1 MTRFALALLGL
12 ALTACSAPDDLL
24 QGSVPDSAIVSMSD
38 AVLSTAESGT
48 LPADMEAGA
57 AAGAIWATPADWVEV
72 PPASSMRLAQWQLPG
87 IEQSGP
93 AECALFSFPGGGG
106 SVDANIARWLGQF
119 EQPDGVPSA
128 ERAERMTMTVAGVPA
143 TLLQVTG
150 VFLSQNPP
158 MTGPIDPRPD
168 HALFAAI
175 FETEPAPHFVKCTG
189 PRQTIG
195 ERAVE
200 LSSFVM
206 SFRFEGSGP

>member
-1 MTRFALALLGL
+1 MRLPLLLACAAVVSCNAPPDML
-12 ALTACSAPDDLL
+12 AGANLESA
-24 QGSVPDSAIVSMSD
+24 VVSRSD
-38 AVLSTAESGT
+38 AVISPSESASLSAGGATGGAER
-48 LPADMEAGA
+48 
-57 AAGAIWATPADWVEV
+57 ATWSAPADWVEM

-87 IEQSGP
+87 SAEYGP

-106 SVDANIARWLGQF
+106 TVDANIARWLGQF

-128 ERAERMTMTVAGVPA
+128 ERAERMTMTVQGVPT

-150 VFLSQNPP
+150 VFLAQDPP

-175 FETEPAPHFVKCTG
+175 FETEGAPHFVKCTG

-195 ERAVE
+195 DRAVE
-200 LSSFVM
+200 LSTFVT
-206 SFRFEGSGP
+206 SFRFGA